1 MRQPNRTTT
10 LGVSGHSSLSSTVV
24 EDTDIV
30 ATTGL
35 PPLHRSR
42 NMRLKTRPSR
52 HQTNMKLVHP
62 NLVVRHLHSP
72 RALTHPTG
80 MVLPHL
86 YSQTATTRTTD
97 LAHTHTTVALVVA
110 AAADVVH
117 GVAAVTLAPLP
128 ARQLSCKT

>member
-1 MRQPNRTTT
+1 
-10 LGVSGHSSLSSTVV
+10 VV

-72 RALTHPTG
+72 RALTNPKDT
-80 MVLPHL
+80 VLLHL
-86 YSQTATTRTTD
+86 HSRTATTRITD
-97 LAHTHTTVALVVA
+97 LAHTNTMVALVVA
-110 AAADVVH
+110 AVADGEVH

-128 ARQLSCKT
+128 ARQHSCKT